1 MIGAMR
7 AKGSPAEGYSFELGD
22 SGLADFLLQDV
33 FVDLLASD
41 EVPQLFEDLLALVVD
56 GGEGLDFLTSGPNP
70 GLVLEGGLLVLYKR
84 DKVEE
89 GGLLLVDVLRVGA
102 EVSLS
107 EAVEEASYLRVEF
120 SDLIISSDH

>member
-1 MIGAMR
+1 MR

-56 GGEGLDFLTSGPNP
+56 GGEGFDVLTSGPNP
-70 GLVLEGGLLVLYKR
+70 GFVLEGGLLVLNKR
-84 DKVEE
+84 DKVEQ
-89 GGLLLVDVLRVGA
+89 GWLLLVDVLRVGA

-120 SDLIISSDH
+120 SDLIIGSDH